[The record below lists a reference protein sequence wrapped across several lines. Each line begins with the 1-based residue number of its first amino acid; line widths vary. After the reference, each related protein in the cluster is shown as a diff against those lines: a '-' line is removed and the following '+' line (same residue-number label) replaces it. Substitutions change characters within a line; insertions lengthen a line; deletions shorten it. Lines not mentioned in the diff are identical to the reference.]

1 MKSYYKFYRE
11 TVYPFQNG
19 VLKLVKNLNTPFYLT
34 DGTALSRHYFNHRY
48 SDDLD
53 MFVNQESSYSELVTD
68 IFKMLE
74 KTSGSQSFRIDYNR
88 VQRSKD
94 YTQLFLLHHAGFNLK
109 LDFINDIAQHFG
121 GFEENALL
129 GKIDSWRNIL
139 SNKITALLRLE
150 SKDFVDVWIIARQRE
165 FSWKELFTEAKQKD
179 AGIDPIVIFEL
190 IKSFPEEALDL
201 IKWVKPINI
210 NLFKKELNVI
220 ADDIFKG
227 GKNSLFYQK

>member
-1 MKSYYKFYRE
+1 
-11 TVYPFQNG
+11 
-19 VLKLVKNLNTPFYLT
+19 
-34 DGTALSRHYFNHRY
+34 
-48 SDDLD
+48 